1 MKSGADEEDVIAP
14 AARGAIPHGASGAR
28 SATATWNRAA
38 TAFFGPNPGAGD
50 RAAEAMSVMHGMIMS
65 GGVLD
70 AVEIMDQKQF
80 EAAKAAY
87 RYFGFDPVVDLLSR
101 AKLLLERPTADA
113 EPETI
118 LKTDQF
124 VVELIDE
131 DDVGQFEEEL
141 DSVYWQHGPAS
152 GSDRDFLL

>member
-1 MKSGADEEDVIAP
+1 
-14 AARGAIPHGASGAR
+14 
-28 SATATWNRAA
+28 
-38 TAFFGPNPGAGD
+38 
-50 RAAEAMSVMHGMIMS
+50 MHGMIMS

-87 RYFGFDPVVDLLSR
+87 RYFGFDPVVNLSLTR
-101 AKLLLERPTADA
+101 QKLLLERPTADA

-141 DSVYWQHGPAS
+141 DSVYWQHVPDDSALAGAVRACS
-152 GSDRDFLL
+152 VRAAE